1 MSKKSIFFC
10 GAALIAGTVSA
21 QKLVDGYIT
30 MPESGSLHTYVNA
43 WNGGNGKIT
52 MNGSTW
58 EDEEF
63 FISRVKPKA
72 RFYNTATQ
80 VRPDLTQWSTSNQSG
95 KDKRYLNW
103 VPINDPAFNAI
114 PNGIWDQEVFSMWSY
129 VDHYGDWTSP
139 FGWVPGAFADVAHK
153 NGVAVSGVAS
163 VPNSAIPSGW
173 STCFN
178 GIVSAGAEKVG
189 KFLYYHGVDGL
200 GYNSEW
206 SGYSPVNNG
215 LTNLHIGLRDYMA
228 DKNPIWENIWYNG
241 VTDNGG
247 LSFDYEINQSNA
259 GELMKGTSMF
269 MNYNW
274 NSTTKMT
281 NGIAFQKN
289 NSRSPFM
296 IYAGMDQQG
305 GQPKSG
311 ENYSLLKDYQYS
323 IGLWGAHS
331 CNMFWEGRG
340 NYGTTVEATQTY
352 YLDITEKWYTGW
364 ARNPAVKKAVT
375 TVRNHRPNASWAGIS
390 AMMSARSVLNW
401 DIADEPFYS
410 YFNLG
415 NGKFFNWMGERV
427 SDNQWYSIALQDY
440 LPTWRYWFAPEFLQT
455 TVDEGS
461 TGLDATFTWDDA
473 YFGGSCMQITGSASE
488 EYLHLFKTNF
498 IIDNQQIITVRYK
511 LLDGEGNVSLIMSPV
526 NDPTKADEEMM
537 DGATEFL
544 TVATSEAA
552 IDKSYNGEWCEATFE
567 VGGDF
572 SGDDLLDH
580 GVGVIALRFTD
591 AKNMKLLLGE
601 ISIKGDDSATPVMP
615 QILSTKVLS
624 NNMAGVDGKIIW
636 KMANSKAVGE
646 PCYNSDVNV
655 SMFKVYA
662 QEEGGPETFVGAT
675 TSWAAIAFRS
685 PNTDGSKKIRF
696 GVSAVSMDTKSES
709 AIAWGNYLSKGTYV
723 PSNDIEID
731 KAIIKPN
738 EAFTCRYVDPLHA
751 SSKWTIVN
759 AAGTTVAE
767 GNGVEL
773 SVPEGLAQG
782 GYDLYLDKGTANERQ
797 FGYFV
802 QITSEEIGALPVVY
816 TMQHNGTDV
825 AEGAA
830 KVEIELTDTPTL
842 SYTGRP
848 ADGSASRCVALASR
862 YIGANI
868 GDLGISSGQSLSV
881 AGWFKFR
888 SIPDK
893 TWNFMNI
900 SNKAAQWPQNT
911 WGWAWNAGHPDGTI
925 ECVFRGAA
933 SDSGSPGE
941 LHYNFPDTKFQA
953 GIWTHIAWI
962 CDYTTA
968 GFRCQLYINGV
979 KQTSRVYQYAYGNK
993 PDQGARSFSY
1003 GGKTVNLNWQ
1013 SGTFGV
1019 FERLGNTDGDTYI
1032 YGQNYAVAATD
1043 RVYFGGAAHTGS
1055 AIDGIVDDFQVWNK
1069 AMTADDVKKSMNG
1082 LDPDD
1087 LPAEVLALWDF
1098 EVDTASDFSFSAK
1111 GSKAG
1116 VKAYS
1121 YDYLGN
1127 AEDTS
1132 KPMEFEAYEPVFEP
1146 GCPFLSGT
1154 AYPVVTEAVWKD
1166 TDRKTTFTKAAGSRA
1181 AATEG
1186 EGGAATVKFNTPGD
1200 HTVTL
1205 SLENKYGADVKTFPV
1220 FSVKDPLSAIEDI
1233 DADGSSLNSY
1243 TVDNVLF
1250 LEFGADGNYAVQ
1262 VYNTAG
1268 MLVGSKQLAAVAG
1281 QNARITLGAAGVYL
1295 VKVTCNGKEL
1305 RTLKVLSK

>member
-30 MPESGSLHTYVNA
+30 MPESGSLHTYVSA

-72 RFYNTATQ
+72 RFYNNATQ
-80 VRPDLTQWSTSNQSG
+80 VRPELTQWSMSNQG
-95 KDKRYLNW
+95 GTDKRYVNW

-129 VDHYGDWTSP
+129 VDHYGDWTAP
-139 FGWVPGAFADVAHK
+139 YGWVPGAFADVAHK

-163 VPNSAIPSGW
+163 VPFGSIGSWNTTFTSLSNLNHDA
-173 STCFN
+173 
-178 GIVSAGAEKVG
+178 VG

-206 SGYSPVNNG
+206 GSPGAQSLG
-215 LTNLHIGLRDYMA
+215 LISLHNDLKTYMA
-228 DKNPIWENIWYNG
+228 DRNPIWENLWYAG
-241 VTDNGG
+241 VTDGG
-247 LSFDYEINQSNA
+247 GGNAFDSGIASFTGLYNSS
-259 GELMKGTSMF
+259 SMF
-269 MNYNW
+269 LNYNW
-274 NSTTKMT
+274 NKPAQMT
-281 NGIAFQKN
+281 RDVNTSN
-289 NSRSPFM
+289 NMGKSPFY
-296 IYAGMDQQG
+296 IYAGMNQQG
-305 GQPKSG
+305 GEPKSG
-311 ENYSLLKDYQYS
+311 ENYSMLKDYQHG
-323 IGLWGAHS
+323 IGIWGAHS

-340 NYGTTVEATQTY
+340 NYGTSVEATQTY

-375 TVRNHRPNASWAGIS
+375 TVRNHRPNESWAGIS

-455 TVDEGS
+455 TVAEGT

-498 IIDNQQIITVRYK
+498 IIDYGQIITVRYK
-511 LLDGEGNVSLIMSPV
+511 LLEGEGNVSVVMSPV
-526 NDPTKADEEMM
+526 SDPTAADEEMM

-544 TVATSEAA
+544 SVATSEAA

-572 SGDDLLDH
+572 SGDDLCDS
-580 GVGVIALRFTD
+580 GVGVIALRFTG
-591 AKNMKLLLGE
+591 AKNLKLLLGE
-601 ISIKGDDSATPVMP
+601 ISIKGDESPTPVMP

-624 NNMAGVDGKIIW
+624 NNMAGIDGKIIW

-685 PNTDGSKKIRF
+685 PNTDSSKKIRF
-696 GVSAVSMDTKSES
+696 GVSAVSMDTKNES

-759 AAGTTVAE
+759 AAGTTMAE
-767 GNGVEL
+767 GNGVEI
-773 SVPEGLAQG
+773 SVPNGLEQG

-802 QITSEEIGALPVVY
+802 QITSEEVGALPVVY
-816 TMQHNGTDV
+816 TMQHNGADV

-868 GDLGISSGQSLSV
+868 GELGISSGQSISV

-900 SNKAAQWPQNT
+900 SNKAAGWPQNT

-925 ECVFRGAA
+925 ECVFRGNATDDVA
-933 SDSGSPGE
+933 PGE

-953 GIWTHIAWI
+953 GVWTHIAWI

-979 KQTSRVYQYAYGNK
+979 KQKSLVYQYASVRG
-993 PDQGARSFSY
+993 GAGRTFTY
-1003 GGKTVNLNWQ
+1003 GGKTYTL
-1013 SGTFGV
+1013 SYDKITDGSFGV
-1019 FERLGNTDGDTYI
+1019 FERKGHTDGDTYI
-1032 YGQNYAVAATD
+1032 YGQNYAIAATD

-1082 LDPDD
+1082 LDPNN

-1121 YDYLGN
+1121 YDYEGN
-1127 AEDTS
+1127 AEAGG
-1132 KPMEFEAYEPVFEP
+1132 MQFAAYEPVFEP
-1146 GCPFLSGT
+1146 GCPFLAGT

-1243 TVDNVLF
+1243 TVDDVLF